1 MIKNERDEKATPRI
15 VSVDIPSGWHVENG
29 NTLDT
34 FEADMLIS
42 LTAPKASAIHHN
54 GPHYLG
60 GRFVPEQILNKYD
73 CRIPEQFKYEGMN

>member
-1 MIKNERDEKATPRI
+1 M
-15 VSVDIPSGWHVENG
+15 DIPSGWHVENG

-34 FEADMLIS
+34 FNADCLIS

-60 GRFVPEQILNKYD
+60 GRFVPDSILKKYG
-73 CRIPEQFKYEGMN
+73 CGIPEQLKYQGLNQFTQIDKPKL